1 MQKSRNGLL
10 LVISGPSGVGKGT
23 ICDGIL
29 DRSPNAR
36 LSISATTRPMRQNEI
51 DGVDYFFKS
60 YEEFDRMI
68 KNNEFL
74 EYMHVFGTN
83 YYGTPKAYVED
94 ERRQGHDIILEID
107 VQGAMK
113 VKEVCPDAICI
124 FIAPPSMSDIK
135 TRLIGR
141 GTESDAALERRYSVA
156 FEEMKSMDRYD
167 YVVVNDIIDKA
178 VSTVC
183 NIIDAERCRMA
194 RNGELLEKFRKELK
208 GNDELSAD

>member
-124 FIAPPSMSDIK
+124 
-135 TRLIGR
+135 
-141 GTESDAALERRYSVA
+141 
-156 FEEMKSMDRYD
+156 
-167 YVVVNDIIDKA
+167 
-178 VSTVC
+178 
-183 NIIDAERCRMA
+183 
-194 RNGELLEKFRKELK
+194 LLLLRQ
-208 GNDELSAD
+208 